1 MAVSKDI
8 AEVSVGGSAMAIHT
22 ARPDDG
28 GKHAAVIVIQEIF
41 GVNNDVKSIAERFA
55 GEGYF
60 AAAPEMFHR
69 SGAGLDIPFSD
80 MPRASGERGK
90 LSEAD
95 IRADVQATIDYLRSN
110 PDVDADR
117 IGIVGFCFGGMVS
130 YLGSTMAGVK
140 ASAVYYGGGI
150 LPRPDAPADAPRL
163 LDATADSVQAP
174 IIGFWG
180 DQDGGIPVANVEE
193 IGETLKAKGKSIENH
208 VYEGAGHGFFCAERA
223 SYNEAASNDAWPK
236 TLAFFEAHLG

>member
-1 MAVSKDI
+1 MAVMDV
-8 AEVSVGGSAMAIHT
+8 AEVSVGGSPMAIHT
-22 ARPDDG
+22 ARPDGG
-28 GKHAAVIVIQEIF
+28 GKRAAVIVIQEIF
-41 GVNNDVKSIAERFA
+41 GVNNDVRSIAERFA

-69 SGAGLDIPFSD
+69 SGKGLDIPFSD
-80 MPRASGERGK
+80 MERASGERGK
-90 LSEAD
+90 LSQDD

-110 PDVDADR
+110 PDVDGDR

-130 YLGSTMAGVK
+130 YLGATMDGVK
-140 ASAVYYGGGI
+140 AAAVYYGGGI

-193 IGETLKAKGKSIENH
+193 IERTLKAKGKSIENH
-208 VYEGAGHGFFCAERA
+208 VYEGAGHGFFCSERG
-223 SYNEAASNDAWPK
+223 SYNADAAGDAWPK
-236 TLAFFEAHLG
+236 TLAFFGSHLG